1 MEKTTYIYG
10 IRAIIEAI
18 ESGQNLG
25 KVYLLREAEG
35 VLMGQLKTLVNKNK
49 ITNSFVPVEK
59 LDKISSYGNH
69 QGAVA
74 SISPV
79 DFASLE
85 AILEMRSIENK
96 EIYLLLDGVTDVRNF
111 GAIIRTAECTGVS
124 AIIVGENGSAPIN
137 PATIKTSAG
146 AVFNIPICKVAHIKD
161 AVFLM
166 KAYGITTIG
175 ASEKASDLIYDIDL
189 NQSIALIMGSEDRG
203 INPSTLKVIDQ
214 PIKLPMKGEIASLN
228 VSVACG
234 ALLYEIVRQ
243 QGL

>member
-10 IRAIIEAI
+10 LRAIIEAI

-35 VLMGQLKTLVNKNK
+35 VLMNQLKTLVNSKK
-49 ITNSFVPVEK
+49 ITSSFVPAEK

-74 SISPV
+74 SMSPV

-85 AILEMRSIENK
+85 EILEQRNVEEK

-124 AIIVGENGSAPIN
+124 AIVISESGSAPIN

-146 AVFNIPICKVAHIKD
+146 AVFNIPICKVSHIKD

-175 ASEKASDLIYDIDL
+175 ATEKSSNLVYDVDL
-189 NQSIALIMGSEDRG
+189 NRSVALIMGSEDRG
-203 INPSTLKVIDQ
+203 INPSTLKVIDE

-234 ALLYEIVRQ
+234 AILYEIVRQ
-243 QGL
+243 QK